1 MKAKE
6 LIRILNELVAKNGNL
21 DILVPDPENFDPADV
36 KGVEIIKRGKFSPR
50 SGFELVLERNF

>member
-6 LIRILNELVAKNGNL
+6 LIKILNELVAKNGNL
-21 DILVPDPENFDPADV
+21 DILVPDPERFEDADV